1 MGESANRDH
10 ERMKIDPEQR
20 DILSNVGERAED
32 QKLVLEQLD
41 DAGRPLVDEAQLA
54 LPQLHEIVVG
64 VLEDEE
70 LGHREADGGN
80 VLDVEAMSLRVLSF
94 TLGEETTLM
103 TFVRNSLL
111 GSESEARW
119 MSLLNSIAFP
129 LRRRKI
135 SEMTIR

>member
-1 MGESANRDH
+1 
-10 ERMKIDPEQR
+10 MKIDPEQR

-54 LPQLHEIVVG
+54 LSQLHEIVVG

-119 MSLLNSIAFP
+119 MSLLNSIVFP

-135 SEMTIR
+135 SETTIR

>member
-64 VLEDEE
+64 ILEDEE
-70 LGHREADGGN
+70 LGRREADGGN

-94 TLGEETTLM
+94 TLG
-103 TFVRNSLL
+103 
-111 GSESEARW
+111 
-119 MSLLNSIAFP
+119 
-129 LRRRKI
+129 
-135 SEMTIR
+135 